1 MSKKTS
7 RGKGLAKRSGLSPQ
21 KKEEAKK
28 MTAEEGN
35 ECSRKAGVLNESL
48 SIFPKDKYNAFLGMR
63 IAQAVLEPEEDG
75 E

>member
-28 MTAEEGN
+28 MTVEEF
-35 ECSRKAGVLNESL
+35 RKAFREDESTDQRL
-48 SIFPKDKYNAFLGMR
+48 SIFPDDKYNAFLGMR
-63 IAQAVLEPEEDG
+63 IAQAVLEEETDD
-75 E
+75 

>member
-21 KKEEAKK
+21 KKEMAKK
-28 MTAEEGN
+28 MTIEAFREIF
-35 ECSRKAGVLNESL
+35 RKDGVLNESL

-63 IAQAVLEPEEDG
+63 IAQAVLEPEED
-75 E
+75 EW